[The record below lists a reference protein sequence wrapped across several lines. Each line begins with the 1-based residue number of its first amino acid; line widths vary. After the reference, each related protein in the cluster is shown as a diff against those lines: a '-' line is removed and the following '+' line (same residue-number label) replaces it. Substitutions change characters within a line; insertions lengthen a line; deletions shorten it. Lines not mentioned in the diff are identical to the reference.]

1 MWPSKATVDA
11 DLQPA
16 GVQGTACLPA
26 EVLGSLLPFPPSL
39 PWVRTP
45 CKSTAKLQRQTPG
58 QTETNY
64 QKPKKNRHTG
74 STETEGFSISH
85 SLRVTLITHPR
96 WMPPEWCGGM
106 APRDSQKGFTKVA
119 ARRPHQRKMNRQH
132 RGKRLRE
139 REKYTQDFLQLPTPL
154 HPGTVFK
161 KRELNRKREG
171 DLCPGP
177 TGLTSHPSVPLRL
190 HFQSAT
196 PLQVDQ
202 QRPGWGCRA

>member
-1 MWPSKATVDA
+1 MRISNLPECRA
-11 DLQPA
+11 QH
-16 GVQGTACLPA
+16 ACLLRCWA
-26 EVLGSLLPFPPSL
+26 LSFLSLSPYRGCELLVNQQLS
-39 PWVRTP
+39 
-45 CKSTAKLQRQTPG
+45 CKDRRLDRQKQTTRSQR
-58 QTETNY
+58 
-64 QKPKKNRHTG
+64 KRHAG

-85 SLRVTLITHPR
+85 ALRVTLITYPR

-132 RGKRLRE
+132 RGKRQRE

-161 KRELNRKREG
+161 KRQESLTDSEG

-202 QRPGWGCRA
+202 QRPG